1 MLKQFNTFDN
11 YDCNWIRDTFSTLG
25 FKKKTKYIKNATFSM
40 FYALFVKFYV
50 LVYMSARW
58 NDGYR

>member
-1 MLKQFNTFDN
+1 MIVIESEILFQHLD
-11 YDCNWIRDTFSTLG
+11 L
-25 FKKKTKYIKNATFSM
+25 KKKTKYIKNATFSM